1 MQCFLGTRLLVLSSE
16 RWRGWTGG
24 GEKGG
29 LSLVNVV
36 LLRMKTIIDS
46 VSVVQTMTPREN
58 IELEQTDLMYLSS
71 FNLM

>member
-1 MQCFLGTRLLVLSSE
+1 MRDGEGGR
-16 RWRGWTGG
+16 GG

-36 LLRMKTIIDS
+36 LLRMKTIIVS

>member
-1 MQCFLGTRLLVLSSE
+1 MRDGE
-16 RWRGWTGG
+16 GGRGV
-24 GEKGG
+24 GEKEV
-29 LSLVNVV
+29 LVNVV
-36 LLRMKTIIDS
+36 LLRMKTIIVS

>member
-1 MQCFLGTRLLVLSSE
+1 MFCLVRDGE
-16 RWRGWTGG
+16 GGRGV
-24 GEKGG
+24 GEKEV
-29 LSLVNVV
+29 LVNVV
-36 LLRMKTIIDS
+36 LLRMKTIIVS